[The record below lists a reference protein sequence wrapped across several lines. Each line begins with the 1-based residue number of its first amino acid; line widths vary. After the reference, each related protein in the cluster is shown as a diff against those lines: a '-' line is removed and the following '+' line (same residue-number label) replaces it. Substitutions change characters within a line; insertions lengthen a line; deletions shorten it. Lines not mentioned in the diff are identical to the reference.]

1 MAEMLIEVETA
12 KQAMAELK
20 PALDAALQQEFPGG
34 MLQRRWEQDVL
45 HVWGP
50 GAKGTITLAGGKL
63 VGRADLTPPASL
75 MKPLIEQKI
84 GGALRRAAG

>member
-1 MAEMLIEVETA
+1 MAEMFIEVETV
-12 KQAMAELK
+12 KQAMAEVK

-34 MLQRRWEQDVL
+34 MLQRRWEEDVL

-50 GAKGTITLAGGKL
+50 GAKGTITLAAGKL

-75 MKPLIEQKI
+75 MKPLIESKI
-84 GGALRRAAG
+84 GGALRRAAV